1 MKPTAVPDLAAMLKP
16 LLAGY
21 EGFVRAESFASL
33 SEDGKILSMNVWTD
47 KTAAPS
53 LPEGRQGKSVRIL
66 QDYGLLDA
74 QGIYCVREG
83 TGAGRLEVRLRTV
96 AFSSEL
102 RLWNTQEEDI
112 AEETMDS
119 CELDA
124 IRQEIREEFQSELAR
139 RDRQIEAL
147 REELKRRVD
156 VYSVSHE
163 LEMVRTQIR
172 FEIVQH
178 EGRTVEAWGKAFIIG
193 GLLITFGIIVL

>member
-1 MKPTAVPDLAAMLKP
+1 
-16 LLAGY
+16 
-21 EGFVRAESFASL
+21 
-33 SEDGKILSMNVWTD
+33 MN
-47 KTAAPS
+47 
-53 LPEGRQGKSVRIL
+53 
-66 QDYGLLDA
+66 
-74 QGIYCVREG
+74 
-83 TGAGRLEVRLRTV
+83 
-96 AFSSEL
+96 
-102 RLWNTQEEDI
+102 
-112 AEETMDS
+112 S

-163 LEMVRTQIR
+163 LKMVRTQIR

>member
-1 MKPTAVPDLAAMLKP
+1 
-16 LLAGY
+16 
-21 EGFVRAESFASL
+21 
-33 SEDGKILSMNVWTD
+33 
-47 KTAAPS
+47 
-53 LPEGRQGKSVRIL
+53 
-66 QDYGLLDA
+66 
-74 QGIYCVREG
+74 
-83 TGAGRLEVRLRTV
+83 
-96 AFSSEL
+96 
-102 RLWNTQEEDI
+102 
-112 AEETMDS
+112 MDS

-124 IRQEIREEFQSELAR
+124 IRQEIREEFQSELSR

-156 VYSVSHE
+156 VYSMKHE

>member
-1 MKPTAVPDLAAMLKP
+1 
-16 LLAGY
+16 
-21 EGFVRAESFASL
+21 
-33 SEDGKILSMNVWTD
+33 MN
-47 KTAAPS
+47 
-53 LPEGRQGKSVRIL
+53 
-66 QDYGLLDA
+66 
-74 QGIYCVREG
+74 
-83 TGAGRLEVRLRTV
+83 
-96 AFSSEL
+96 
-102 RLWNTQEEDI
+102 
-112 AEETMDS
+112 S

-178 EGRTVEAWGKAFIIG
+178 EGNR
-193 GLLITFGIIVL
+193 

>member
-1 MKPTAVPDLAAMLKP
+1 
-16 LLAGY
+16 
-21 EGFVRAESFASL
+21 
-33 SEDGKILSMNVWTD
+33 
-47 KTAAPS
+47 
-53 LPEGRQGKSVRIL
+53 
-66 QDYGLLDA
+66 
-74 QGIYCVREG
+74 
-83 TGAGRLEVRLRTV
+83 
-96 AFSSEL
+96 
-102 RLWNTQEEDI
+102 
-112 AEETMDS
+112 MDS

-178 EGRTVEAWGKAFIIG
+178 EGNR
-193 GLLITFGIIVL
+193 

>member
-1 MKPTAVPDLAAMLKP
+1 
-16 LLAGY
+16 
-21 EGFVRAESFASL
+21 
-33 SEDGKILSMNVWTD
+33 
-47 KTAAPS
+47 
-53 LPEGRQGKSVRIL
+53 
-66 QDYGLLDA
+66 
-74 QGIYCVREG
+74 
-83 TGAGRLEVRLRTV
+83 
-96 AFSSEL
+96 
-102 RLWNTQEEDI
+102 
-112 AEETMDS
+112 MDS

>member
-1 MKPTAVPDLAAMLKP
+1 
-16 LLAGY
+16 
-21 EGFVRAESFASL
+21 
-33 SEDGKILSMNVWTD
+33 
-47 KTAAPS
+47 
-53 LPEGRQGKSVRIL
+53 
-66 QDYGLLDA
+66 
-74 QGIYCVREG
+74 
-83 TGAGRLEVRLRTV
+83 
-96 AFSSEL
+96 
-102 RLWNTQEEDI
+102 
-112 AEETMDS
+112 MDS

-156 VYSVSHE
+156 AYSVSHE

>member
-1 MKPTAVPDLAAMLKP
+1 MEHARR
-16 LLAGY
+16 GY
-21 EGFVRAESFASL
+21 RGGNHGQF
-33 SEDGKILSMNVWTD
+33 
-47 KTAAPS
+47 
-53 LPEGRQGKSVRIL
+53 
-66 QDYGLLDA
+66 
-74 QGIYCVREG
+74 
-83 TGAGRLEVRLRTV
+83 
-96 AFSSEL
+96 
-102 RLWNTQEEDI
+102 
-112 AEETMDS
+112 
-119 CELDA
+119 ELDA

-193 GLLITFGIIVL
+193 SFAFSAAVWLGILVF